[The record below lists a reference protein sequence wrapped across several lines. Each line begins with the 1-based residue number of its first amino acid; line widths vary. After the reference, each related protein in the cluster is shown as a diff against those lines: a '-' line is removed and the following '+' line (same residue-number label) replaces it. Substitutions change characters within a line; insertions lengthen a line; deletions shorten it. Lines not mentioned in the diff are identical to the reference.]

1 MLSENASINF
11 PHFFVILQSISEMR
25 EGLSERFSSY
35 LLTNGDNCFYK
46 IETFFYFGF
55 GRLNLLKAPL
65 DYHIRYI

>member
-1 MLSENASINF
+1 MLSENASVNF

-35 LLTNGDNCFYK
+35 LLTNGDNCFDK